1 MNKGSERKSRPTQHD
16 VARLAGVSRA
26 AVSHVLN
33 NNTAIAIPVETRQ
46 RIFEAMETL
55 GYVPDR
61 SAQSLRTRK
70 TYTIASI
77 IPDITNPF
85 YPAFQRG
92 IQDVARRHGYD
103 LILYNT
109 DNDDQQELKCLRS
122 VQQGRVDGVIAV
134 LFGQTGDE
142 LRRLVESGVSVLCI
156 TGPHPTDLPID
167 SVYVDN
173 AAAARTAVTYLI
185 ERGHRRIGMISGL
198 EAAPPQQWR
207 IQGYRE
213 ALISH
218 GITPDDHL
226 ICNGDFTDQGGYLGM
241 QALLQFDPRPTAVF
255 AANDLMAIGALR
267 AIREYGLR
275 VPDDI
280 AIVGFDN
287 IPIADLVIPRLT
299 TIAQFQERMGQRAAE
314 LLFERIEGKAPP
326 VARFEELPFE
336 LIIRESA

>member
-1 MNKGSERKSRPTQHD
+1 MSKDIGRKSRPTQHD

-33 NNTAIAIPVETRQ
+33 NNTAIAIPLETRQ
-46 RIFEAMETL
+46 RIFQAMETL

-70 TYTIASI
+70 TYTIASV

-92 IQDVARRHGYD
+92 IQDVTRRHGYD
-103 LILYNT
+103 LIMYNT
-109 DNDDQQELKCLRS
+109 DGDPEQERKVLRS
-122 VQQGRVDGVIAV
+122 VQQGRVDGVIVV
-134 LFGQTGDE
+134 LFRSQAED
-142 LRRLVESGVSVLCI
+142 LRQLVESGTSVVSLA
-156 TGPHPTDLPID
+156 GPEATDLPID

-173 AAAARTAVTYLI
+173 IAAVRAAVNYLLDK
-185 ERGHRRIGMISGL
+185 GHKRIGMISGA
-198 EAAPPQQWR
+198 EATPPQLRR
-207 IQGYRE
+207 IEGYRE
-213 ALISH
+213 ALLSH

-226 ICNGDFTDQGGYLGM
+226 ILNGDFTDSGGYLGM
-241 QALLQFDPRPTAVF
+241 QALLKFDPRPTAVF

-267 AIREYGLR
+267 AMRDQGLR
-275 VPDDI
+275 VPEDV

-287 IPIADLVIPRLT
+287 IPVADLVIPRLT

-314 LLFERIEGKAPP
+314 LLFERIAGTAPP
-326 VARFEELPFE
+326 VARYEELPFE
-336 LIIRESA
+336 LIVRESA